1 MKYMWSIPFLSSA
14 LKKRFLPAVYHCKL
28 QWVVHSLIMSFS
40 IPRHVIPNKT
50 FICQHLSRY
59 YNYHRIYIQFCMP
72 NIDLHDIL
80 LGFFKLSIQSSD
92 NEDNET
98 DFNRNPNIRKWVL
111 IFFKL
116 CLNLTCRAV
125 GNPLSESKCKTGQ
138 LIELSSVSRIVH
150 AHFHELLNCIP
161 IQKVPSSPTECV
173 HQFPVLLA
181 QKSIT
186 WYWPFICNLQVF

>member
-98 DFNRNPNIRKWVL
+98 DFNRNPNVRKWVL
-111 IFFKL
+111 FFL
-116 CLNLTCRAV
+116 SSAWIWHAE
-125 GNPLSESKCKTGQ
+125 LSETHCQKANARLVNS
-138 LIELSSVSRIVH
+138 
-150 AHFHELLNCIP
+150 LN
-161 IQKVPSSPTECV
+161 
-173 HQFPVLLA
+173 FPRS
-181 QKSIT
+181 QE
-186 WYWPFICNLQVF
+186 